1 MEENKKH
8 YCHNLLL
15 SLIKTKPIR
24 ILMKNGI
31 KTRSRQGRKER
42 ARSLLAMLSPKCETP
57 SDGTNT
63 IRVPLILP
71 PCTKRTIR
79 IGKQ

>member
-1 MEENKKH
+1 MIRKK
-8 YCHNLLL
+8 LAIKTVF

-31 KTRSRQGRKER
+31 KTRSRQGKKER
-42 ARSLLAMLSPKCETP
+42 ARSLFAMFPKCETP